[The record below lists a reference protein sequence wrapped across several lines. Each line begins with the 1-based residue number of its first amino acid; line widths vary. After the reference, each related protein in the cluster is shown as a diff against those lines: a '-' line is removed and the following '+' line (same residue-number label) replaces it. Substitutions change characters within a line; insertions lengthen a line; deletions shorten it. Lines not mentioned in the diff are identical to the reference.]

1 MEVSHSTAE
10 AAGVTGSKPLHR
22 NRAYIW
28 LLSGNVISVFGDCFS
43 GVALSL
49 WVLQTTGS
57 AKQMAAVQICYMA
70 VNILLGSFAGT
81 VTDLLD
87 RRRVMLLSDLLR
99 ATVAATLA
107 VSLFLLEAPFIVM
120 LVLVTLSAF
129 SSLFQAP
136 AFHTSVTHL
145 VGRERVQQA
154 TSVIHLTDNIA
165 RIAGLS
171 MAGVVVAL
179 FGGFTAILAN
189 SATFLLSAV
198 CVLAAGKF
206 ASPQAQ
212 PQSSEKTS
220 FLKEWRQ
227 GLSYILVDPLTRSLV
242 LLNPL
247 LIMFFMSSLMLIQ
260 VMAIHV
266 WKAGPIAFGLIE
278 MCIPLGYM
286 LGAGIIISLTK
297 KLKRRGW
304 LIFMGLLL
312 LGPIF
317 YFLSLMNVAL
327 TALPFI
333 LLGGILFA
341 FCTMLMQIILRTEV
355 RIEMQGRIYGFMGA
369 ITSVAPVLGLGVSSV
384 LADKHGVQLI
394 LGWQGLL
401 MLLVGAVACLLFGPV
416 RKYN

>member
-1 MEVSHSTAE
+1 LSS
-10 AAGVTGSKPLHR
+10 SKPLHR
-22 NRAYIW
+22 NRAFVW
-28 LLSGNVISVFGDCFS
+28 LLSGNVISVFGDCFG

-49 WVLQTTGS
+49 WVLQSTGS

-70 VNILLGSFAGT
+70 VNVLLGSFAGT

-87 RRRVMLLSDLLR
+87 RRKVMLLSDLLR

-107 VSLFLLEAPFIVM
+107 VCLFLLHAPFFVM
-120 LVLVTLSAF
+120 LALVTLSAF
-129 SSLFQAP
+129 ASLFQAP
-136 AFHTSVTHL
+136 AFHTSVTSL

-154 TSVIHLTDNIA
+154 TSVIHLADNIA
-165 RIAGLS
+165 RITGLS
-171 MAGVVVAL
+171 IAGVMVAF

-206 ASPQAQ
+206 ASARAVR
-212 PQSSEKTS
+212 SDKEGAS
-220 FLKEWRQ
+220 FLREWRQ
-227 GLSYILVDPLTRSLV
+227 GFSYILINPLIRSLV

-260 VMAIHV
+260 VMAV
-266 WKAGPIAFGLIE
+266 NEWKAGPIAFGLIE

-286 LGAGIIISLTK
+286 LGAGMIISLSG
-297 KLKRRGW
+297 KLKSRGW
-304 LIFMGLLL
+304 LIFSGLLL

-317 YFLSLMNVAL
+317 YLISLMNIAV

-355 RIEMQGRIYGFMGA
+355 EIEMQGRVYGFMGA
-369 ITSVAPVLGLGVSSV
+369 ITSVAPVLGLTISSV
-384 LADKHGVQLI
+384 LADRHGVQLI

-401 MLLVGAVACLLFGPV
+401 MLAVGATACLLFTPV
-416 RKYN
+416 RVYK